1 MRISYEEQVKLLV
14 QVLPYIAKEDAFAL
28 KGGTAINL
36 FVRNLPRLSVD
47 IDLTYLG
54 FEGRDEA
61 FKNIN
66 DGLARIVIRLEKAG
80 IKATILKN
88 KENIGKIIC
97 STPSANIKIEPNYTL
112 RGYAYP
118 PEKMRIN
125 TKVESKYGFATIKV
139 ISTAELYGGKIC
151 AALDR
156 QHPRD
161 LFDIKYLLAH
171 EGITPEIKN
180 GFIVALLSHNRPP
193 HELLQPHIQ
202 NQEDTF
208 NKEFVGMSDEPFS
221 YQDHLTTFGTLL
233 ESICNALTTADKKFL
248 LSFFNA
254 APDWDIIQIP
264 NLNKLPAVKWK
275 LQNLE
280 KLKTTNAEKF
290 SEQITKMQQ
299 CLNF

>member
-14 QVLPYIAKEDAFAL
+14 QMLPYIAKEETFAL

-54 FEGRDEA
+54 FEGRKEA
-61 FKNIN
+61 IKNIN
-66 DGLARIVIRLEKAG
+66 DSLTRILIRLEKAG

-88 KENIGKIIC
+88 KENISKIIC

-125 TKVESKYGFATIKV
+125 TKVENKYGFANINV
-139 ISTAELYGGKIC
+139 ISKAELYGGKIC

-161 LFDIKYLLAH
+161 LFDIRYLLAN

-180 GFIVALLSHNRPP
+180 GFIVALLSHGRTPY
-193 HELLQPHIQ
+193 ELLQPNIQ

-208 NKEFVGMSDEPFS
+208 NKEFVGMSDEPFT
-221 YQDHLTTFGTLL
+221 YQDHLTTFDTLL
-233 ESICNALTTADKKFL
+233 KSIHNSLTTTDREFL
-248 LSFFNA
+248 LS
-254 APDWDIIQIP
+254 
-264 NLNKLPAVKWK
+264 
-275 LQNLE
+275 
-280 KLKTTNAEKF
+280 
-290 SEQITKMQQ
+290 
-299 CLNF
+299 

>member
-14 QVLPYIAKEDAFAL
+14 QVLPYIAKEETFAL

-54 FEGRDEA
+54 FEGRKEA
-61 FKNIN
+61 IKNIN
-66 DGLARIVIRLEKAG
+66 DSLTRILIRLEKAG

-88 KENIGKIIC
+88 KENISKIIC

-125 TKVESKYGFATIKV
+125 TKVENKYGFANINV
-139 ISTAELYGGKIC
+139 ISKAELYGGKIC

-161 LFDIKYLLAH
+161 LFDIRYLLAN

-180 GFIVALLSHNRPP
+180 GFIVALLSHGRTPY
-193 HELLQPHIQ
+193 ELLQPNIQ

-208 NKEFVGMSDEPFS
+208 NKEFVGMSDEPFT
-221 YQDHLTTFGTLL
+221 YQDHLTTFDTLL
-233 ESICNALTTADKKFL
+233 KSIHNSLTTTDREFL

-254 APDWDIIQIP
+254 TPDWDIIQIP
-264 NLNKLPAVKWK
+264 NLNKLPAVK
-275 LQNLE
+275 
-280 KLKTTNAEKF
+280 
-290 SEQITKMQQ
+290 
-299 CLNF
+299 

>member
-1 MRISYEEQVKLLV
+1 MRISYEEKVKLLV
-14 QVLPYIAKEDAFAL
+14 RVLPYIAKEDTFAL

-54 FEGRDEA
+54 FEGRNEA

-66 DGLARIVIRLEKAG
+66 DGLARILICLEKSG

-88 KENIGKIIC
+88 KENISKIIC

-125 TKVESKYGFATIKV
+125 TKVESKYGFANINV
-139 ISTAELYGGKIC
+139 ISKAELYGGKIC

-161 LFDIKYLLAH
+161 LFDIRYLLAN

-180 GFIVALLSHNRPP
+180 GFIVALLSHGRTPY
-193 HELLQPHIQ
+193 ELLQPNIQ

-208 NKEFVGMSDEPFS
+208 YKEFVGMSDEPFS
-221 YQDHLTTFGTLL
+221 YQDHLTTFNTLL
-233 ESICNALTTADKKFL
+233 RSIHKSLTATDREFL

-254 APDWDIIQIP
+254 TPDWDIIQIP
-264 NLNKLPAVKWK
+264 NLNKLPAIKWK

-280 KLKTTNAEKF
+280 KLKATNAKKF
-290 SEQITKMQQ
+290 SEQITKMQK
-299 CLNF
+299 CPNF